1 MVHYLISRLQF
12 RSLWQPPNAFASP
25 REGERNP
32 RTHLHLLNPGERR
45 WTYLIITPER
55 ICISSTQ
62 VNAGERIWA
71 RETPGERIRLQA
83 SYHPPISSTS
93 IKHVWP
99 GMSFNAST
107 FEFETLLGSI
117 LLVASDSHYLLL
129 DWGFCEFKKI
139 SRLMKSFGY
148 VVSHGAETSWV
159 DLHT

>member
-1 MVHYLISRLQF
+1 M
-12 RSLWQPPNAFASP
+12 
-25 REGERNP
+25 
-32 RTHLHLLNPGERR
+32 
-45 WTYLIITPER
+45 
-55 ICISSTQ
+55 
-62 VNAGERIWA
+62 
-71 RETPGERIRLQA
+71 QA

-93 IKHVWP
+93 IEHVWP

-117 LLVASDSHYLLL
+117 LLVASDSHCLLL

-148 VVSHGAETSWV
+148 AVLDGAETSWV